1 MTVSRRARKLAALW
15 RPRRG
20 LRSPQ
25 RLGPKHLSELAWWE
39 EGLRRR
45 VAWYRGELT
54 MYGQPPPTDE
64 EKQVKATVEASAG
77 VTTVAVSLNRYPE
90 ALKIP
95 RDHFA
100 GKKILDLGCG
110 PYPLSIAF
118 EDCQIIGLDPLVH
131 EYETAGFP
139 LSEFADR
146 VTFVRGFAEDMP
158 FSSQSFDA
166 IISVNAIDH
175 VDNFADT
182 AREISRVL
190 KKNGVLRMQVHY
202 HAPTKLEPIPLDDD
216 KILGHLGHLGIE
228 KVSEEVP
235 SIQARGPDS
244 IPTVAPEERFV
255 VWAND
260 AAAPTDSQ
268 PGGSIRGAD
277 LA

>member
-1 MTVSRRARKLAALW
+1 LNSRVKTWRLSKLADVW
-15 RPRRG
+15 GPKREQG
-20 LRSPQ
+20 LPH

-45 VAWYRGELT
+45 VAWYRGEHT

-64 EKQVKATVEASAG
+64 EKQIKATVEASAG
-77 VTTVAVSLNRYPE
+77 VTTVAVSLHRYPE

-100 GKKILDLGCG
+100 GKTILDLGCG

-118 EDCQIIGLDPLVH
+118 EDCHIIGLDPLVH

-158 FSSQSFDA
+158 FSSESFDA
-166 IISVNAIDH
+166 VISVNAIDH
-175 VDNFADT
+175 VDDFASS

-190 KKNGVLRMQVHY
+190 KKDGTLRMQVHY
-202 HAPTKLEPIPLDDD
+202 HAPTKLEPNALDDE
-216 KILGHLGHLGIE
+216 KILEHLGHLGIR
-228 KVSEEVP
+228 KISEEAP
-235 SIQARGPDS
+235 FIPARGPDS
-244 IPTVAPEERFV
+244 IPIVAPEDRFV

-260 AAAPTDSQ
+260 ATAS
-268 PGGSIRGAD
+268 
-277 LA
+277 

>member
-1 MTVSRRARKLAALW
+1 
-15 RPRRG
+15 
-20 LRSPQ
+20 
-25 RLGPKHLSELAWWE
+25 LGRKHLSELAWWE

-45 VAWYRGELT
+45 VAWYRGERT

-64 EKQVKATVEASAG
+64 VKLVRATVEASAG
-77 VTTVAVSLNRYPE
+77 VTTVALSLERYPE

-100 GKKILDLGCG
+100 GKTILDLGCG

-118 EDCQIIGLDPLVH
+118 DDCHIIGLDPLVH
-131 EYETAGFP
+131 EYERAGFP

-166 IISVNAIDH
+166 VISVNAIDH
-175 VDNFADT
+175 VDDFPSA

-190 KKNGVLRMQVHY
+190 KRNGILRMHVHY
-202 HAPTKLEPIPLDDD
+202 HAPTELEPNALDDEE
-216 KILGHLGHLGIE
+216 ILEHLGHLGIE

-235 SIQARGPDS
+235 FVRASDTGSAKP
-244 IPTVAPEERFV
+244 VAPDERFV

-260 AAAPTDSQ
+260 
-268 PGGSIRGAD
+268 G
-277 LA
+277 

>member
-1 MTVSRRARKLAALW
+1 VKTWPFSKFASFWGPKRE
-15 RPRRG
+15 RG
-20 LRSPQ
+20 APQ

-45 VAWYRGELT
+45 VAWYRGEHT
-54 MYGQPPPTDE
+54 MYGQPPPSDE
-64 EKQVKATVEASAG
+64 EKQVRATVEASAG

-100 GKKILDLGCG
+100 GKTILDLGCG

-118 EDCQIIGLDPLVH
+118 EDCHIIGLDPLVH

-166 IISVNAIDH
+166 VISVNAIDH
-175 VDNFADT
+175 VDDFAGA

-190 KKNGVLRMQVHY
+190 KKDGTLRMQVHY
-202 HAPTKLEPIPLDDD
+202 HAPTKLEPNALDDD
-216 KILGHLGHLGIE
+216 TILEHLGHLGIS
-228 KVSEEVP
+228 KVSDEVP
-235 SIQARGPDS
+235 SIPARGPDS
-244 IPTVAPEERFV
+244 IPTIAPGDRFV

-260 AAAPTDSQ
+260 ADAS
-268 PGGSIRGAD
+268 RR
-277 LA
+277 

>member
-1 MTVSRRARKLAALW
+1 
-15 RPRRG
+15 
-20 LRSPQ
+20 
-25 RLGPKHLSELAWWE
+25 
-39 EGLRRR
+39 
-45 VAWYRGELT
+45 
-54 MYGQPPPTDE
+54 MYGQPPPSDE
-64 EKQVKATVEASAG
+64 EKQVKATLEASAG

-118 EDCQIIGLDPLVH
+118 EDCHIIGLDPLVH
-131 EYETAGFP
+131 EYERAGFP

-190 KKNGVLRMQVHY
+190 KENGILRMQVHY
-202 HAPTKLEPIPLDDD
+202 HAPTKLEPIRLDDD

-228 KVSEEVP
+228 KISVEAP

-244 IPTVAPEERFV
+244 TPTVAPEERFV

-268 PGGSIRGAD
+268 RGGSIRGAD

>member
-1 MTVSRRARKLAALW
+1 MSVSRRVSKLGFW
-15 RPRRG
+15 RPRRQPAP
-20 LRSPQ
+20 PQ

-39 EGLRRR
+39 DGLRRR
-45 VAWYRGELT
+45 VAWYKGELT

-64 EKQVKATVEASAG
+64 EKQVRATIEASAG
-77 VTTVAVSLNRYPE
+77 VTTVSVSLNRYPE

-100 GKKILDLGCG
+100 GKTILDLGCG

-118 EDCQIIGLDPLVH
+118 EDCHIIGLDPLVH
-131 EYETAGFP
+131 EYERAGFP

-158 FSSQSFDA
+158 FSSESFDA
-166 IISVNAIDH
+166 VISVNAIDH
-175 VDNFADT
+175 VDDFASA

-190 KKNGVLRMQVHY
+190 KKDGALRMQVHY
-202 HAPTKLEPIPLDDD
+202 HAPTELEPNALDDD
-216 KILGHLGHLGIE
+216 KILEHLGHLGIK

-235 SIQARGPDS
+235 SITARGPDS

-260 AAAPTDSQ
+260 ECGPTGVHSQ
-268 PGGSIRGAD
+268 SDGVTGKER
-277 LA
+277 

>member
-1 MTVSRRARKLAALW
+1 
-15 RPRRG
+15 
-20 LRSPQ
+20 
-25 RLGPKHLSELAWWE
+25 
-39 EGLRRR
+39 
-45 VAWYRGELT
+45 

-64 EKQVKATVEASAG
+64 EKQVRGTVEASAG

-100 GKKILDLGCG
+100 GKTILDLGCG

-118 EDCQIIGLDPLVH
+118 EDCHIIGLDPLVR
-131 EYETAGFP
+131 EYERAGFP

-158 FSSQSFDA
+158 FSSDSFDA

-175 VDNFADT
+175 VDDFANA

-190 KKNGVLRMQVHY
+190 KKGGVLRMQVHY
-202 HAPTKLEPIPLDDD
+202 HAPKKLEPNALDDET
-216 KILGHLGHLGIE
+216 ILAHLGHLGIE
-228 KVSEEVP
+228 KVSDE
-235 SIQARGPDS
+235 AAS
-244 IPTVAPEERFV
+244 IPARDSGSIATLAPDERFV

-260 AAAPTDSQ
+260 APSA
-268 PGGSIRGAD
+268 
-277 LA
+277 